1 MRRMIRNLAVLFR
14 RGVIRWLLRDEFSD
28 TRAAGAVNGTPCT
41 PGPGTRTVVDTGSDL
56 SIGSD
61 VLNFSGGVVGWGD
74 PALVYADIPIVRTA
88 GRMMLCSVTPAT
100 INGFIWFGF
109 NNDTT
114 PAEPWSGANTIYV
127 TSAARIWT
135 YDGNSVHYSVTY
147 AATTYIFAVVLRTA
161 GAYFFVKGG
170 AFTNW
175 TLFDIWGV
183 NVTTPV
189 YAAIDFYDNVSTSG
203 FIRVPDALWLP
214 APAAYDTFTRGD
226 GALGS
231 SDIWGPDNQIVTARA
246 WSNRVG
252 TTQIATNKAS
262 ASALVGGVA
271 IATMDTG
278 TVNAITDA
286 TLTRAGNEVGVVLR
300 YVDAD
305 NYIRAI
311 HDGTNC
317 KLVKRV
323 AAAETD
329 VISAVVALGAG
340 AIRVIPDGTTFM
352 LYLNNARVGAVSTIN
367 DAALQ
372 TGTEQGLFSTNV
384 GNTQDLWSIFAR
396 GSNGEYAALN
406 KWSF

>member
-28 TRAAGAVNGTPCT
+28 TRAAGAVNGTPAT
-41 PGPGTRTVVDTGSDL
+41 PGPGTRTVTDTGNVL
-56 SIGSD
+56 S
-61 VLNFSGGVVGWGD
+61 VGGGLITCALPTGIGD
-74 PALVYADIPIVRTA
+74 PRYFLDALARAAGMVGIARRFNGASRLYFGFDDGVDGVPVRNAFYQQITDLLVYP
-88 GRMMLCSVTPAT
+88 GSVTVA
-100 INGFIWFGF
+100 
-109 NNDTT
+109 
-114 PAEPWSGANTIYV
+114 GAVLSTD
-127 TSAARIWT
+127 
-135 YDGNSVHYSVTY
+135 YDL
-147 AATTYIFAVVLRTA
+147 AIVLRTT
-161 GAYFFVKGG
+161 GAYYFIRGG
-170 AFTNW
+170 TFAAW
-175 TLFDIWGV
+175 TLLWIDSTMADATVYVGV
-183 NVTTPV
+183 GWRTALGTVD
-189 YAAIDFYDNVSTSG
+189 A
-203 FIRVPDALWLP
+203 IRVPDALWLP
-214 APAAYDTFTRGD
+214 MPLAYDIFARAD

-231 SDIWGPDNQIVTARA
+231 SEIWGPDNQIVTARV
-246 WSNRVG
+246 WNNRVG
-252 TTQIATNKAS
+252 TTLVATTAAQ

-271 IATMDTG
+271 IATVNTG
-278 TVNAITDA
+278 TVNAITGA

-352 LYLNNARVGAVSTIN
+352 LYLNNAQVGATSTIN
-367 DAALQ
+367 DAVLQ
-372 TGTEQGLFSTNV
+372 VGTQQGLWSSNV
-384 GNTQDLWSIFAR
+384 GNTQDRFTVFAR